1 MNENQIAH
9 TESCAQEFDKFCTVI
24 SVAFPVLF
32 TSIGNVL
39 INLVADELLA
49 EYDTSLDSS
58 LNTIFNFQMFIFI
71 TFTAELYIVGP
82 LISELLGK
90 VAHLSDEKNE
100 EDSIELSECHLL
112 IQQTYLQGLLAVFIS
127 SGSIM
132 LIFSFSED
140 LFLLFGES
148 ETTSALA
155 QEYFDKLNICVPF
168 YVLLMHTQQ
177 TVLGLSGEVF
187 SAIISTLSF
196 GLFFGVAYAGVNGY
210 INIFDN
216 DIDCIA
222 YTYAFVYAL
231 TATVYVFYLLLNNQK
246 VFFKNYDIDN
256 QIFLGQ
262 FQKIMLLGSPLV
274 LSLGAEL
281 GAFFMLVIIAENL
294 SAADNIVQN
303 ITTQFIYI
311 SLNTLV
317 ALSITG
323 SLLVAY
329 AIGKKSY
336 VEARDLGNW
345 CLKTGVLV
353 NIFFLFIA
361 AFLSSQIAALYLADD
376 DIMLPYMRTA
386 LILTAVGQFFDGA
399 ANISMGNLR
408 GREVTTVPTIL
419 DALPLWCISVPLAY
433 VLGVDTDLTILG
445 IVIGDLIGLIIRAI
459 PLLILWNQESLR
471 QEASENLSICAYTN
485 SFFSTPYTDI
495 ADPEETEQFLLDDNS
510 EDIRSTAIEPE
521 IKRN

>member
-1 MNENQIAH
+1 MNENQV
-9 TESCAQEFDKFCTVI
+9 AQEFYTKEFDKFYTVI

-39 INLVADELLA
+39 TNLAADELLA
-49 EYDTSLDSS
+49 SNDSSVESS

-71 TFTAELYIVGP
+71 TFTAELYIIAP
-82 LISELLGK
+82 LISELQGK
-90 VAHLSDEKNE
+90 IASFSDENND
-100 EDSIELSECHLL
+100 EDATELSECHLL
-112 IQQTYLQGLLAVFIS
+112 IQQTYLQGLLAVFVS
-127 SGSIM
+127 AGSIM
-132 LIFSFSED
+132 LIFGFSED

-187 SAIISTLSF
+187 SAVISTLSF
-196 GLFFGVAYAGVNGY
+196 GLFYGIAYAGINGY

-231 TATVYVFYLLLNNQK
+231 TAIAYVVYLLLNNQK
-246 VFFKNYDIDN
+246 VFFTTYDIDN

-329 AIGKKSY
+329 AMGKKSY
-336 VEARDLGNW
+336 VEARDLGNC
-345 CLKTGVLV
+345 CLKIGVLV
-353 NIFFLFIA
+353 NIFSLLIA

-376 DIMLPYMRTA
+376 DITLPYMRTA
-386 LILTAVGQFFDGA
+386 LVLTAVGQFFDGA

-408 GREVTTVPTIL
+408 GREVTTVPTLL
-419 DALPLWCISVPLAY
+419 DAFPLWCISVPLAY
-433 VLGVDTDLTILG
+433 VLSVDTDLTILG
-445 IVIGDLIGLIIRAI
+445 IVIGDLIGLVMRAI

-471 QEASENLSICAYTN
+471 EETSENLSICDYTN
-485 SFFSTPYTDI
+485 SFFSTPYADI
-495 ADPEETEQFLLDDNS
+495 GDPEEAEQFLLDDNT
-510 EDIRSTAIEPE
+510 ENNHRI
-521 IKRN
+521 